1 MGIVYLIQPIE
12 LVGTDRYKIG
22 CSTKSDLS
30 RITTGYNKGTIPNLV
45 EVVDD
50 PYFVETLLKQ
60 AFAERFTLIG
70 GREFF
75 SGDIHQMEA
84 CFKETTSKTKP
95 SKIYIKPVQN
105 ESEKRDGECVQED
118 VVVES
123 KFQCSKCN
131 KHFKSKKGWL
141 LHEPKCVGLNSRQ
154 CPTCFKVFATSQ
166 SKYNHVHYVKCK
178 PPETI
183 SPASINIET
192 TFD

>member
-22 CSTKSDLS
+22 CSAKSDLS

-60 AFAERFTLIG
+60 AFAERFTLVG

-95 SKIYIKPVQN
+95 SKIYINPVQN
-105 ESEKRDGECVQED
+105 ESEKRDGECVEED

-131 KHFKSKKGWL
+131 KVLSSKRQLKIHVEKCNG
-141 LHEPKCVGLNSRQ
+141 LHPLQ
-154 CPTCFKVFATSQ
+154 CPICLKMFASRYG
-166 SKYNHVHYVKCK
+166 KYEHKKYVKCK
-178 PPETI
+178 PPI
-183 SPASINIET
+183 DSLT
-192 TFD
+192 TFE